1 MKREMVT
8 IFVALT
14 LVIGISLIYVILN
27 PYEGG
32 ETNNNKKNDTYQFD
46 DSNYHLVNETGTF
59 KEYALNDL
67 ISLDVYIENFN
78 IKYKG
83 NELKINDKQIAKNIY
98 LYKRIALYKDA
109 KLVLFIR
116 NNETRIDE
124 LVIYNCVNDTFT
136 KQDKLNNMYL
146 DVTDDIYFEDAG
158 FTINTTLV
166 DETLFVG
173 TSNSICGSE
182 DSRIVYK
189 YIEVL
194 FDPNELEFNNTE
206 DISSLDLF
214 NYKKNNGY
222 CLK

>member
-1 MKREMVT
+1 MKREIVT

-27 PYEGG
+27 PYDGG

-222 CLK
+222 C

>member
-222 CLK
+222 C

>member
-1 MKREMVT
+1 MKREIVT

-27 PYEGG
+27 PYDGG

-46 DSNYHLVNETGTF
+46 DSNYHLVNETGTY

-146 DVTDDIYFEDAG
+146 DVNDDIYFEDAG

-194 FDPNELEFNNTE
+194 FDLNELEFNNTE

-222 CLK
+222 C

>member
-27 PYEGG
+27 PYDGG

-146 DVTDDIYFEDAG
+146 DVNDDIYFEDAG

-194 FDPNELEFNNTE
+194 FDLNELEFNNTE

-222 CLK
+222 C

>member
-27 PYEGG
+27 PYDGG

-194 FDPNELEFNNTE
+194 FNPNELEFNNTE

-222 CLK
+222 C

>member
-1 MKREMVT
+1 MKMKKEIVT
-8 IFVALT
+8 IFVFIVLI
-14 LVIGISLIYVILN
+14 IGVSLIYVILN
-27 PYEGG
+27 PFEV
-32 ETNNNKKNDTYQFD
+32 NNGSNEDNNYKFD
-46 DSNYHLVNETGTF
+46 DSNYYLVQEKPSF

-67 ISLDVYIENFN
+67 ISLDLYIENFN
-78 IKYKG
+78 IKYKN
-83 NELKINDKQIAKNIY
+83 NELIINDNVIDTNIY

-124 LVIYNCVNDTFT
+124 LVIYDCINDTFI
-136 KQDKLNNMYL
+136 KHDKIDNMYL
-146 DVTDDIYFEDAG
+146 EVNDNIFFEDIG

-166 DETLFVG
+166 EDSLFIG
-173 TSNSICGSE
+173 SNKSICNF
-182 DSRIVYK
+182 DDDRIVYK

-194 FDPNELEFNNTE
+194 FDPNELEFYDTT

-222 CLK
+222 C

>member
-27 PYEGG
+27 PYDGG

-67 ISLDVYIENFN
+67 ISLDVYIKNFN

-222 CLK
+222 C

>member
-27 PYEGG
+27 PYDGG

-59 KEYALNDL
+59 KEYVLNDL

-222 CLK
+222 C

>member
-1 MKREMVT
+1 MKREIVT

-27 PYEGG
+27 PYDGG

-146 DVTDDIYFEDAG
+146 DVNDDIYFEDAG

-194 FDPNELEFNNTE
+194 FDLNELEFNNTE

-222 CLK
+222 C

>member
-27 PYEGG
+27 PYDGG
-32 ETNNNKKNDTYQFD
+32 ETNNNKKNDIYQFD
-46 DSNYHLVNETGTF
+46 DSNYHMVNETGTF

-222 CLK
+222 C

>member
-14 LVIGISLIYVILN
+14 LVIGITLIYVILN

-222 CLK
+222 C

>member
-1 MKREMVT
+1 MKKEIVT
-8 IFVALT
+8 IFVFIVLI
-14 LVIGISLIYVILN
+14 IGVSLIYVILN
-27 PYEGG
+27 PFEV
-32 ETNNNKKNDTYQFD
+32 NNSSNEDNNYKFD
-46 DSNYHLVNETGTF
+46 DSNYYLVQEKPSF

-67 ISLDVYIENFN
+67 ISLDLYIENFN
-78 IKYKG
+78 IKYKN
-83 NELKINDKQIAKNIY
+83 NELIINDNVIDTNIY

-124 LVIYNCVNDTFT
+124 LVIYDCINDTFI
-136 KQDKLNNMYL
+136 KHDKIDNMYL
-146 DVTDDIYFEDAG
+146 EVNDNIFFEDIG

-166 DETLFVG
+166 EDSLFIG
-173 TSNSICGSE
+173 SNKSICNFG
-182 DSRIVYK
+182 DDRIVYK

-194 FDPNELEFNNTE
+194 FDPNELEFYDTT

-222 CLK
+222 C

>member
-27 PYEGG
+27 PYDGG

-222 CLK
+222 C